1 MANTLFD
8 IVELGEAKN
17 LIQIRVGVG
26 VECDAIPPR
35 QGSTDCFVAYMSE
48 FVDE

>member
-1 MANTLFD
+1 MTYTSFD

-17 LIQIRVGVG
+17 LIQILSGNG
-26 VECDAIPPR
+26 LESDAPKE
-35 QGSTDCFVAYMSE
+35 GSTDCAAAYLSE

>member
-1 MANTLFD
+1 MTNTSFD

-17 LIQIRVGVG
+17 LIQVNSGSGEER
-26 VECDAIPPR
+26 DAAPPKL
-35 QGSTDCFVAYMSE
+35 GSTDCAAAYMSE